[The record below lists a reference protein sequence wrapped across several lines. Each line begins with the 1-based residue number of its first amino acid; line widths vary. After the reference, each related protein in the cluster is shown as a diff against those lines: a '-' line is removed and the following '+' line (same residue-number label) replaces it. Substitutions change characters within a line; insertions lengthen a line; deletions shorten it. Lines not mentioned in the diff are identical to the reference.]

1 MRCMRYL
8 GGRGG
13 AALCLCFTVLA
24 AAEVAMAAALP
35 AGELEQRCW
44 QTHTRERTRVNLRDP
59 QEVSFSSLRDGFRV
73 ASPVLVQFAVRGMGV
88 APAGLA
94 REGTGHHHLL
104 VDRPLPIRVRDPIP
118 FDDTH
123 RHYGK
128 GQTEALLDLPAGRH
142 TLRLLF
148 ADHEHRPHFV
158 FSREI
163 SIQVAGPR
171 SQVPRP
177 RIDPARFEATC
188 AAWYEDEVSRP
199 RPADEPLHFTNIR
212 AAEALTSPFNLRLGV
227 EGFGVCAQGLGAA
240 KSGHFIVELLAGE
253 RRLQTFDLSN
263 GATQVNLFI
272 GLGEYR
278 LRLRFVDDKGNDLL
292 PAHELPVRVTAVE
305 RS

>member
-1 MRCMRYL
+1 MSA
-8 GGRGG
+8 RGG
-13 AALCLCFTVLA
+13 GVLCLCLGIVA
-24 AAEVAMAAALP
+24 AGEVATAAPLP

-44 QTHTRERTRVNLRDP
+44 LTQTRERTRVNLRDP
-59 QEVSFSSLRDGFRV
+59 QEVSFSNLRDGFRV

-104 VDRPLPIRVRDPIP
+104 VDRPLPNRAGDPIP
-118 FDDTH
+118 FDDSH

-128 GQTEALLDLPAGRH
+128 GQTDALLDLPPGRH

-148 ADHEHRPHFV
+148 ADHAHRPYFLY
-158 FSREI
+158 SREI
-163 SIQVAGPR
+163 AIQVVGPR
-171 SQVPRP
+171 SRVPRP
-177 RIDPARFEATC
+177 RIDAARFEATC

-212 AAEALTSPFNLRLGV
+212 AGEALTSPFNLRLGV
-227 EGFGVCAQGLGAA
+227 DGFGVCASGLGAA
-240 KSGHFIVELLAGE
+240 KSGHFIVDLLVGG
-253 RRLQTFDLSN
+253 RRAQTFDLSN
-263 GATQVNLFI
+263 GSTQVNLFI

-278 LRLRFVDDKGNDLL
+278 LRLRFVDDSGNELL
-292 PAHELPVRVTAVE
+292 PAHELPVRVTAVD